1 MTLTQLYYF
10 LKTAETLNFHKAA
23 EELMISQPSLSA
35 AIQHLEAE
43 LGVKLFLRKGRKIS
57 LTRRGEYF
65 KNEVSRSLSRLHLA
79 TQEIQNAGVL
89 GPGFIDLGYIASLAW
104 RYIPEKVNAFLQ
116 ETGYERLRFSFYE
129 LGSRELIEGLKTYRH
144 DIIFCNQEE
153 KDETIEFIPAVVQ
166 PLVAIVPEDHPL
178 AKKDSINIRELAP
191 YPLITYLP
199 QVTLYKRIRQYIHES
214 GWEPQ
219 EYCSATNEVNIAG
232 LVAHHFGVAIV
243 AESHVLEFFKL
254 KRLSLYGPKQQ
265 RYSRTIYMAFNQK
278 EALSPIAQE
287 FVDFIKK
294 GTGPSI

>member
-10 LKTAETLNFHKAA
+10 LKTVETLNFHKAA

-116 ETGYERLRFSFYE
+116 ETGYERLRFSFHE

-199 QVTLYKRIRQYIHES
+199 QVTLYEKVRI
-214 GWEPQ
+214 
-219 EYCSATNEVNIAG
+219 
-232 LVAHHFGVAIV
+232 L
-243 AESHVLEFFKL
+243 
-254 KRLSLYGPKQQ
+254 
-265 RYSRTIYMAFNQK
+265 SRTPVFKPSFVQTAKKRQKFNKDWRWLLPPPGECLPCSLGKRWKQWLPYLLK
-278 EALSPIAQE
+278 HALP
-287 FVDFIKK
+287 
-294 GTGPSI
+294 G